1 MSDAQLDSQRQYYQ
15 ERIEDM
21 QDTMMDM
28 VRLMA
33 DVVSELRTEIELL
46 RADKMMYEE
55 FTTGEGNV
63 SV

>member
-1 MSDAQLDSQRQYYQ
+1 MSEAQLDVQAQYYQ

-33 DVVSELRTEIELL
+33 DIVSELRTEIELL
-46 RADKMMYEE
+46 RAEKLIGCEMD
-55 FTTGEGNV
+55 G
-63 SV
+63 